1 MTTLA
6 STGIRLQ
13 ESAQFFISHCSIWSY
28 LEYPKWTKIHHHLLW
43 HVSESSST
51 ESMDRFS
58 RKKLLMQNKYVLF
71 SLSLPLLLI
80 CVHLHRLTVDP
91 VQVSWP
97 ALLPCH
103 VKSRVGV
110 KVRWG
115 TPIFISL
122 FHGNSYQIL
131 PHLIFVTGT
140 TGDGENLS
148 HGEISKHKKC
158 GDNSCK
164 WKISPHEKGG
174 ENQLYK
180 INNVYNF

>member
-51 ESMDRFS
+51 ESMYRFS

-71 SLSLPLLLI
+71 SLYLPLLLI

-122 FHGNSYQIL
+122 FHGREFVSDTPIL
-131 PHLIFVTGT
+131 VPLLTHDFIWEMVWQFGR
-140 TGDGENLS
+140 
-148 HGEISKHKKC
+148 KKC
-158 GDNSCK
+158 QGVNK
-164 WKISPHEKGG
+164 KGADKG
-174 ENQLYK
+174 NDAKTE
-180 INNVYNF
+180 